1 MGDPS
6 RGALRLGR
14 YCDDRMAAKIDKLP
28 HREKTV
34 ILNGLEAEEQEQVYL
49 GKVAAPPLTRPK
61 GFLTAEAEEG
71 QRSARGM
78 RARASA
84 RPAHQ
89 LRQVRGIHRCVS
101 GGQGLAVFP

>member
-1 MGDPS
+1 
-6 RGALRLGR
+6 
-14 YCDDRMAAKIDKLP
+14 MAAKIDKLP

-71 QRSARGM
+71 QRLA
-78 RARASA
+78 ACEHE
-84 RPAHQ
+84 PAPD
-89 LRQVRGIHRCVS
+89 LPINCGKC
-101 GGQGLAVFP
+101 GGFIGA